1 MDWNKIKQR
10 ASELASQAAQKTGE
24 VYDASTKK
32 IKQYTPEGF
41 SKEKKFVNSLV
52 ISLVLMTMAD
62 KKAETEEVTASIDL
76 INEIDEI
83 KELEL
88 VTEAIE
94 LYELHLE
101 TLDKV
106 KDNGTKWT
114 LEIAKLLSEIAK
126 VKEYPEYPPM
136 IENLLDYISQAD
148 GHTCELE
155 EEMKQ
160 KILKA
165 LK

>member
-1 MDWNKIKQR
+1 MEKIKEK
-10 ASELASQAAQKTGE
+10 ASELYEESAR
-24 VYDASTKK
+24 K
-32 IKQYTPEGF
+32 IKQYTPESF

-62 KKAETEEVTASIDL
+62 KKAQTEEIIASMDL

-83 KELEL
+83 QDLKL
-88 VTEAIE
+88 TQEAIE

-101 TLDKV
+101 NLMEIT
-106 KDNGTKWT
+106 DNNTKWT
-114 LEIAKLLSEIAK
+114 LSVAKLLSEVAK

-136 IENLLDYISQAD
+136 VENLLNYISESD
-148 GHTCELE
+148 GETCELE
-155 EEMKQ
+155 TQMKE

-165 LK
+165 LS